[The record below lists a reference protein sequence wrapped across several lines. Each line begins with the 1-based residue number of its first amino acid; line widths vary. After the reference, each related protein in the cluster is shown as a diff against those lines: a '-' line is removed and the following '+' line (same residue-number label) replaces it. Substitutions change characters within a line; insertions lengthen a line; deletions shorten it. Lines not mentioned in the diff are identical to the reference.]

1 MDVYENTAPVWESKD
16 RMTPRGKLE
25 CVHDEDRL
33 RHSELSMTEWLST
46 TCSLSEFFYCVTPES
61 HVVGSVNNTH
71 HVTVLS

>member
-1 MDVYENTAPVWESKD
+1 MDVYENTAPIWESKD

-33 RHSELSMTEWLST
+33 RHSGLST
-46 TCSLSEFFYCVTPES
+46 TCSLSEFFYCVTPDS